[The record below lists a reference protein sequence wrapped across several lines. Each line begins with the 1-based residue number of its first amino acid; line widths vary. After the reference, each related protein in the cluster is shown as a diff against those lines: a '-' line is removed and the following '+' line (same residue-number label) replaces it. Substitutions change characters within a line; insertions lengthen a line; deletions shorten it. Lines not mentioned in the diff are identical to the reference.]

1 MTPAT
6 FVEGQVSV
14 MRTDIGPDGCEQ
26 SNANAGEADHLELIR
41 RLLHQYGKVAESLFD
56 YHDFGFPREI
66 VRHHI
71 ANVEA
76 EIRRLQAS
84 DNETLGIPDEILQSE
99 IRDVWN
105 SKKNLRYAA
114 GAIMISSRFHNEVR
128 PEDRVRAMRLKILYE
143 AFVDTID
150 DVIDSGGYNFADALD
165 LMRHCLRFLTAP
177 TFCPRDFREELFAR
191 LSPEHRP
198 LTGLLTALAAAF
210 REQFRASPHGR
221 SLVGELDRLQENW
234 ILGEAYTMYQK
245 DPTLDVNAF
254 VAAGSQFPCPDKD
267 LNGWE
272 RISGWISHTAAVT
285 LFDLC
290 YANSMMSPEA
300 FDAHMNAWFYFDAV
314 VTLLNNVMDLWPDIE
329 GGIANI
335 FLIARGGEEVRGL
348 RQARGYRPTLSM
360 KDYEAFLGRTAEFA
374 RRNLAYA
381 RTSFEDTDSFY
392 PFLAVMAPI
401 VMFAD
406 ETGIRED
413 MLHAYLR
420 ALAPLMRQELATR
433 PPPIPTIPLGTR
445 SGRTRSAHTASS

>member
-1 MTPAT
+1 
-6 FVEGQVSV
+6 
-14 MRTDIGPDGCEQ
+14 MRTDTGLDGREQ
-26 SNANAGEADHLELIR
+26 TNANNGEADHLELIR
-41 RLLHQYGKVAESLFD
+41 RLLHQYGKVAESQFD
-56 YHDFGFPREI
+56 YHDFGFPRDA

-84 DNETLGIPDEILQSE
+84 GNGALGIPDEILQGE

-114 GAIMISSRFHNEVR
+114 GAIMISSRFRKEVR
-128 PEDRVRAMRLKILYE
+128 PENRVRAMRLKILYE
-143 AFVDTID
+143 ALVDTID
-150 DVIDSGGYNFADALD
+150 DVIDSGDYSFADALD
-165 LMRHCLRFLTAP
+165 LMRHCLRSLTAS
-177 TFCPRDFREELFAR
+177 TFDPEWFREELFAR

-198 LTGLLTALAAAF
+198 LTDLLAALSVAF

-221 SLVGELDRLQENW
+221 SLVGELDRFQENW

-254 VAAGSQFPCPDKD
+254 VAAGSHFPCPDSD
-267 LNGWE
+267 LSGWE

-290 YANSMMSPEA
+290 YADSMMSPEA
-300 FDAHMNAWFYFDAV
+300 FEAHLSAWFYFDAV
-314 VTLLNNVMDLWPDIE
+314 VTMLNNVMDLWPDIE
-329 GGIANI
+329 RGIANI
-335 FLIARGGEEVRGL
+335 FLIARGGEEVREL

-360 KDYEAFLGRTAEFA
+360 KDYEAFLARTAELA

-381 RTSFEDTDSFY
+381 RTSCEDADFFY
-392 PFLAVMAPI
+392 PFLAVMGPI

-433 PPPIPTIPLGTR
+433 PTPIPTIPLGTR
-445 SGRTRSAHTASS
+445 SGRTRSARTASS